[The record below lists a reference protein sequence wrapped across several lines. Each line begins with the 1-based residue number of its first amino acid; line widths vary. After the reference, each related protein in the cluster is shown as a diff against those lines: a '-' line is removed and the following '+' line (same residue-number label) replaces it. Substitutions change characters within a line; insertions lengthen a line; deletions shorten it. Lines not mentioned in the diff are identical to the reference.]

1 MTTQNLINTS
11 LINNYEKILFLI
23 TRDSK
28 DINLDLCIHDKSCS
42 ILESEII
49 FAILNGYLQDKEILN
64 YLNQFK
70 YIKYSSVRYNVK
82 KLLIKFNTSSRSEL
96 FRKLLVSKYL
106 YFVPK
111 SIYQKLKPPPH

>member
-1 MTTQNLINTS
+1 MMTTQNLINTS

-42 ILESEII
+42 ILE
-49 FAILNGYLQDKEILN
+49 
-64 YLNQFK
+64 
-70 YIKYSSVRYNVK
+70 K